1 MDMEYYTA
9 VQMNESQE
17 HEWVSETTLSKV
29 EKKKKQASEDYI

>member
-1 MDMEYYTA
+1 MEYYIA

-29 EKKKKQASEDYI
+29 KKKKQASKDYI